1 MSVTFAPYTIEDLMQ
16 IDVQPSQWV
25 QCGLNARWTGEAE
38 ARELIAC
45 GDGWTA
51 HGADGRVLCVGGIAE
66 TFPGRQGTVWAM
78 LASGI
83 GAPAMAAITR
93 FCRRFIADSPLV
105 RVDAMIADD
114 RASRCWA
121 DLIGLTWN
129 TTLEQWGA
137 ASETVHFY
145 ERVRRC

>member
-1 MSVTFAPYTIEDLMQ
+1 MTVRFAPYTIEDLMQ
-16 IDVQPSQWV
+16 IDVQPRQWR
-25 QCGLNARWTGEAE
+25 QCGLNARWTSEAE
-38 ARELIAC
+38 ARELIAM

-51 HGADGRVLCVGGIAE
+51 HGDGGRLLATGGIAE
-66 TFPGRQGTVWAM
+66 TFAARQGTVWAVLAADVGGAAM
-78 LASGI
+78 L
-83 GAPAMAAITR
+83 AITR

-105 RVDAMIADD
+105 RVDALIADD
-114 RASRCWA
+114 CPSRRWA

-129 TTLEQWGA
+129 TTLERWGA